1 MGSFKNWRNPGSHFR
16 QFKMNTSDVQFT
28 PLRISTNTA
37 TGNIGGLMKLD
48 VLFEQLPLLLIP
60 FGYPEEGI
68 LKMEHKDKRIGA
80 SQKDMLTKKKVAKK
94 TFFNQ
99 STLVVRKRREENPE
113 VFKEVNIK
121 LFANGGIQMT
131 GITGLEFGRSVL
143 EWLLPILS
151 NLPKKISENPLEIKT
166 LKLQLINS
174 DYHVNGNIN
183 RDVLHTILS
192 DKYRLFSSFEKLIH
206 QGVNVKYYYNT
217 GADKTATK
225 GICNCPDPCPGTGEG
240 DAVGQCKKI
249 TILAFQ
255 TGDIIVTGARAKAQL
270 DEAYSY
276 MNTILKVHSK
286 EILRPLVV
294 K

>member
-1 MGSFKNWRNPGSHFR
+1 M
-16 QFKMNTSDVQFT
+16 
-28 PLRISTNTA
+28 
-37 TGNIGGLMKLD
+37 
-48 VLFEQLPLLLIP
+48 
-60 FGYPEEGI
+60 
-68 LKMEHKDKRIGA
+68 
-80 SQKDMLTKKKVAKK
+80 
-94 TFFNQ
+94 
-99 STLVVRKRREENPE
+99 
-113 VFKEVNIK
+113 
-121 LFANGGIQMT
+121 
-131 GITGLEFGRSVL
+131 
-143 EWLLPILS
+143 
-151 NLPKKISENPLEIKT
+151 PKKISENPLEIKT

-276 MNTILKVHSK
+276 MNTILKAHSK
-286 EILRPLVV
+286 EILRPLVT